1 MRQGK
6 LSMSLKFPERYRSVG
21 KVEFI
26 NNKVRPYTAI
36 QKVFDLTPVFTTQ
49 GFKVMK
55 SGSERQTKDYELGNY
70 AGLDM
75 KLVYKTE
82 TPYLGTGYMLQKLS
96 NLHYNPLNMY
106 HFSGAD
112 TLGLTHTG
120 LPSVRYH
127 ESKVFV
133 SPQSSSTKEIE
144 FALDFGVATKES
156 GEPIVYHTMEPSEE
170 KLMKVVSLP
179 IGEMRGHSRRQEMI
193 KGMVE
198 KLQIESEGKAIT
210 VRVSAIL
217 KGSRPRTFSYTA
229 TAAVGQSGM
238 TSKWNLHLTCE
249 RTSRK
254 ICIDGSI
261 RIPPFS
267 IWKLNDIRS
276 EDPVFRFHNS
286 LGYGHECESKVVING
301 YAKTSEKQK
310 QLARET
316 PEAKE
321 FGRLLSLG
329 TPMIELSKLAEIVRR
344 QSTVLDVYDYKIS
357 YVNVGRQVSR
367 VSRKV
372 LDALELVLLP
382 YHVSKDSY
390 SSSGVSRLPISSIGV
405 GSAGFGYGSENWE
418 MEVRTTLHPIRSSID
433 VEITNV
439 TRPGQEY
446 KFRDIPLPYPLT
458 YLYPKTLVS
467 YVTNPLAM
475 TVKAITGKPI
485 YPVCTLEG
493 KHITTFDNRT
503 TKANMD
509 DCFHLLSGDCSKA
522 MSYGVLVRP
531 LESSSSYSHES
542 KKEVKVFIGK
552 TEFTMKPEGEDV
564 AVKVNGSPIRMMTE
578 KKTIKGVAGHIDAK
592 ISMSKD
598 KVVILESSKINV
610 LFDGKRI
617 KVEGSNLLKNK
628 LCGLCGDSNNKMVG
642 DVPSPRQCLLSSPK
656 LEVASY
662 RVSLPSKQCSPLP
675 GNLMAELKKETE
687 MCIKLSNLP
696 NGGISASSSLG
707 YESLSGM
714 GGSGCM
720 EHRHEMHELVSENN
734 KLCFSKIPL
743 LTCKRQ
749 CHSVGMREKRIGF
762 TCMPEYDRKTQ
773 HIAEK
778 VRRGET
784 VPELRNLPTTFTKM
798 RSMPVD
804 CKPNTAYGS
813 SLI

>member
-1 MRQGK
+1 MVK
-6 LSMSLKFPERYRSVG
+6 
-21 KVEFI
+21 
-26 NNKVRPYTAI
+26 
-36 QKVFDLTPVFTTQ
+36 
-49 GFKVMK
+49 
-55 SGSERQTKDYELGNY
+55 
-70 AGLDM
+70 
-75 KLVYKTE
+75 
-82 TPYLGTGYMLQKLS
+82 
-96 NLHYNPLNMY
+96 NM
-106 HFSGAD
+106 
-112 TLGLTHTG
+112 
-120 LPSVRYH
+120 
-127 ESKVFV
+127 
-133 SPQSSSTKEIE
+133 
-144 FALDFGVATKES
+144 
-156 GEPIVYHTMEPSEE
+156 M
-170 KLMKVVSLP
+170 
-179 IGEMRGHSRRQEMI
+179 
-193 KGMVE
+193 E
-198 KLQIESEGKAIT
+198 KLQITSEGKAIT
-210 VRVSAIL
+210 FSVSTIL
-217 KGSRPRTFSYTA
+217 KGNRPRTFSYSGTIG
-229 TAAVGQSGM
+229 TGQSGL
-238 TSKWNLHLTCE
+238 TSKWDLELMSE

-254 ICIDGSI
+254 ICVRGDIS
-261 RIPPFS
+261 IPPFS
-267 IWKLNDIRS
+267 IWNLNNILS
-276 EDPVFRFHNS
+276 EDPVFRFHNT
-286 LGYGHECESKVVING
+286 LGYGRECESKVVING
-301 YAKTSEKQK
+301 YAKTSESMKH
-310 QLARET
+310 LARET

-321 FGRLLSLG
+321 FERLRSKG
-329 TPMIELSKLAEIVRR
+329 TPMVELSKLAEIVRR
-344 QSTVLDVYDYKIS
+344 QSSVLNVFDYKVKF
-357 YVNVGRQVSR
+357 VNVDDR
-367 VSRKV
+367 VTKLTQR
-372 LDALELVLLP
+372 ALEALEFYWMP
-382 YHVSKDSY
+382 YSVSKDSQGWWPV
-390 SSSGVSRLPISSIGV
+390 SSGVSRLPIESSIETV
-405 GSAGFGYGSENWE
+405 GSGSGSGYDNYE
-418 MEVRTTLHPIRSSID
+418 MEVRTTVHPTRGSYD

-439 TRPGQEY
+439 TRPAQKY
-446 KFRDIPLPYPLT
+446 KNRDVPMPYPFT
-458 YLYPKTLVS
+458 YFYPVS
-467 YVTNPLAM
+467 YVTDPVS
-475 TVKAITGKPI
+475 TGIKAVIGKPVF
-485 YPVCTLEG
+485 PMCTLEG

-542 KKEVKVFIGK
+542 KKEVKVFMGK

-578 KKTIKGVAGHIDAK
+578 KKTITGVAGHIDAK

-696 NGGISASSSLG
+696 NGGISSFSSVG

-734 KLCFSKIPL
+734 NLCFSKIPL
-743 LTCKRQ
+743 LTSKRR